1 MTNAILAA
9 EGLTYR
15 AGTSALVA
23 DASLELACGR
33 VTIVIGPNGAGK
45 STLLKLLTGELHPK
59 VGGVKLLGENLAAF
73 KPWRLACIRAV
84 MPQNGMVSLPFTVW
98 EVAGLG
104 VDGVGRPLSRGEK
117 SAVIGRAL
125 ETADVSHLA
134 SRLIGT
140 LSGGERQRVHF
151 ARVLGQLAA
160 GRTVA
165 DRQILFLDEPTANL
179 DLSHQLDLLDAAAR
193 LAGEGAAVVAVIHDL
208 NLAAAY
214 ADDLIVL
221 KDGKIVARGAPAKV
235 MTDALMSEVFRLD
248 VKVGA
253 LPPDNVPFI
262 LPRRRVAAAPRI

>member
-1 MTNAILAA
+1 MTDAILTA
-9 EGLTYR
+9 ESLTYHV
-15 AGTSALVA
+15 GTSVLIA
-23 DASLELACGR
+23 DASLELAGGR
-33 VTIVIGPNGAGK
+33 MTIVIGPNGAGK
-45 STLLKLLTGELHPK
+45 STLLKLLTGELRPK
-59 VGGVKLLGENLAAF
+59 EGGIKLLGENLAAF

-84 MPQNGMVSLPFTVW
+84 MPQSGAVSLPFTVR

-104 VDGVGRPLSRGEK
+104 VDGVGRSLSRAEK

-125 ETADVSHLA
+125 ETADVSDLA

-151 ARVLGQLAA
+151 ARVLGQIAA
-160 GRTVA
+160 GQTVS

-193 LAGEGAAVVAVIHDL
+193 LAQEGVAVVAVIHDL

-221 KDGKIVARGAPAKV
+221 KDGRIVARGAPARV
-235 MTDALMSEVFRLD
+235 MTDALMSAVFRLD

-253 LPPDNVPFI
+253 PPPGNVPFI
-262 LPRRRVAAAPRI
+262 VPRRRAAAPQR